1 MNDADTNIVKAA
13 PDLALVE
20 NVTVV
25 ADDTDVLVLPLH
37 HFKCEMNDVFFYS
50 EASRR
55 SKEGPKIFSIWSLR
69 LSMNSKVLK
78 NILLIHAWSRCD
90 TT

>member
-25 ADDTDVLVLPLH
+25 ADDTDVLVLTFTPL
-37 HFKCEMNDVFFYS
+37 
-50 EASRR
+50 
-55 SKEGPKIFSIWSLR
+55 
-69 LSMNSKVLK
+69 
-78 NILLIHAWSRCD
+78 
-90 TT
+90 